1 LYEEF
6 LIGAGMKQ
14 RKLTPVQTQ
23 SLLKKVV
30 GFFDI
35 HYNDNGAD
43 AFTVVDGKTYRM
55 VYSKDIKFT
64 GVAYKLVN

>member
-1 LYEEF
+1 
-6 LIGAGMKQ
+6 MKE

-23 SLLKKVV
+23 SLLKRVV
-30 GFFDI
+30 GFSDI

-43 AFTVVDGKTYRM
+43 AYTVVDGTTYRM

-64 GVAYKLVN
+64 GRAFKLVN

>member
-1 LYEEF
+1 MGE
-6 LIGAGMKQ
+6 AMKE

-23 SLLKKVV
+23 SLFKKVV

-35 HYNDNGAD
+35 HYNSDGAD

-55 VYSKDIKFT
+55 VYDKDIKFT
-64 GVAYKLVN
+64 GQAYKLVN

>member
-6 LIGAGMKQ
+6 VIGAAMKE
-14 RKLTPVQTQ
+14 RKLTPVQAQ

-35 HYNDNGAD
+35 HYNSDGAD
-43 AFTVVDGKTYRM
+43 AFTRVGGNTYRM
-55 VYSKDIKFT
+55 VYDKNIKFT